1 MIAKRQRQKKRRINE
16 DTVFQVLFF
25 GIILLFIGFLVVS
38 NYRVSKRKTELAEE
52 IEAIKEEIWILEQ
65 RRQNLE
71 AGISE
76 TQKESYWEEKVRGQ
90 GYVKEGEEQV
100 IVIGPEEE
108 ENDKTESNQIS
119 FSGLLEK
126 IKNLLAGVIQR

>member
-1 MIAKRQRQKKRRINE
+1 MIAKERRQKKRRINE
-16 DTVFQVLFF
+16 DTAFQILFL
-25 GIILLFIGFLVVS
+25 GLILLFIGFLVVS
-38 NYRVSKRKTELAEE
+38 NYRVSKRKTELTEK

-76 TQKESYWEEKVRGQ
+76 TQKESYWEEKVREQ
-90 GYVKEGEEQV
+90 GYIKEGENQV

-108 ENDKTESNQIS
+108 ENNNAESNQIS

>member
-1 MIAKRQRQKKRRINE
+1 MIAKSQRQKKRRINE
-16 DTVFQVLFF
+16 ETAFQILFL
-25 GIILLFIGFLVVS
+25 GLILLFIGFLVVS
-38 NYRVSKRKTELAEE
+38 NYRVSKRKTELTEK

-90 GYVKEGEEQV
+90 GYIKEGENQV
-100 IVIGPEEE
+100 VVIGSEEE
-108 ENDKTESNQIS
+108 ESDKTESNQIS